1 MALNDLIER
10 LRDLD
15 AVLLSRDPTVI
26 DAFKQAIVLT
36 KVVEDSMNINP
47 VGPLE
52 QMWRELGELRREVE
66 QLKTDVSF
74 NNMNRDRG
82 AYWSPKTYEQGRN
95 YGNWGVY
102 TTTTADSSFSG
113 YSGGI
118 SSLTSD
124 QITELTNEL
133 YKNTTTVTSG
143 TVMPASPT
151 DSDAFTLFDPDTGD
165 SMSVKYK

>member
-1 MALNDLIER
+1 MLGTDLVQR

-26 DAFKQAIVLT
+26 DAFKQAMVLT
-36 KVVEDSMNINP
+36 KVAEDSMNINP

-52 QMWRELGELRREVE
+52 QMWRELSELRQAVE
-66 QLKTDVSF
+66 ILK
-74 NNMNRDRG
+74 RDILYTNSRQTG
-82 AYWSPKTYEQGRN
+82 TYWSPKTYEQGRN

-102 TTTTADSSFSG
+102 TTTTADDRMSG
-113 YSGGI
+113 YSAVATL
-118 SSLTSD
+118 SEE
-124 QITELTNEL
+124 QIAELTNDL
-133 YKNTTTVTSG
+133 YKNTTTATSG

-151 DSDAFTLFDPDTGD
+151 DLDAFTMFDPDTGD

>member
-1 MALNDLIER
+1 MAQTDLIER

-36 KVVEDSMNINP
+36 KVAEDSMNISP

-52 QMWRELGELRREVE
+52 QMWRELTELRREVE
-66 QLKTDVSF
+66 QLRTDINF

-102 TTTTADSSFSG
+102 TTTTADDRISG
-113 YSGGI
+113 YSSTAI
-118 SSLTSD
+118 FTD
-124 QITELTNEL
+124 EIAELTNEL
-133 YKNTTTVTSG
+133 YKNTTTSG
-143 TVMPASPT
+143 TVIPASPT
-151 DSDAFTLFDPDTGD
+151 ELDAFTMFDPDTGD